1 MSTVDTSQINQSPSK
16 ESKKKSNANLRRRDA
31 IETLI
36 AKPPMIVT
44 SAISQLRYLIL
55 AEGLTINKDGQ
66 CSYRNY
72 VWSILLR
79 VGPVKST
86 SYLHLIQ
93 KGPSSSYS
101 KIRNDTFR
109 TLTTDSNFRAKVSEE
124 SLIRILNAF
133 SWKQQYSSGVNTLA
147 AQRKPSFSDIYVQ
160 GMNVLAAPFLYVC
173 KSEYQAFNLF
183 DTFLTRDCPLYI
195 QPTLQGVHLGLTLLD
210 VSLSI
215 IDPNLYEFLRS
226 KYLSAELYAFPSIL
240 TFSACTPP
248 LTEVLILWDFLFA
261 YGCHMNIL
269 FVIAQL
275 TLIREKLMSSSSPMS
290 LLRAFPSLQAREV
303 IKLGISYVAKLP
315 DNVYDLLVRH
325 TYDTGAAVEVNKL
338 AETMKKRKNKLTK
351 A

>member
-1 MSTVDTSQINQSPSK
+1 MSTELSPSK
-16 ESKKKSNANLRRRDA
+16 ESPTKDGKKKSTNNLHKRDA

-36 AKPPMIVT
+36 AKPPMIVK

-55 AEGLTINKDGQ
+55 VEGLTISKDGH

-79 VGPVKST
+79 VGPTKSAA
-86 SYLHLIQ
+86 YLRFVG
-93 KGPSSSYS
+93 KGPSNAYS

-109 TLTTDSNFRAKVSEE
+109 TMTTDTNFRAKVSED
-124 SLIRILNAF
+124 SLIRVLNAF
-133 SWKQQYSSGVNTLA
+133 AWKRQYSSSSSQLS
-147 AQRKPSFSDIYVQ
+147 AQRKPSTAQDSYVQ
-160 GMNVLAAPFLYVC
+160 GMNVLIAPFLYVC
-173 KSEYQAFNLF
+173 RSEDQAFNLF
-183 DTFLTRDCPLYI
+183 DSFLMRDCPLYI

-210 VSLSI
+210 ISLSI
-215 IDPNLYEFLRS
+215 IDPELYEYLRS
-226 KYLSAELYAFPSIL
+226 KYLSAKLYAFPSIL

-248 LTEVLILWDFLFA
+248 LSEVLILWDFLFA

-275 TLIREKLMSSSSPMS
+275 TLIREKLLTSTSPMT
-290 LLRAFPSLQAREV
+290 LLRAFPALQAREV

-325 TYDTGAAVEVNKL
+325 PYDQAAAGEVTKL
-338 AETMKKRKNKLTK
+338 AEMWKKR
-351 A
+351 